1 MNVQTMVKTREKQMN
16 TRENVKNDS
25 YDNDDKNDDE
35 KDDDD
40 CNVDEMASAAS
51 RATKES
57 TILPL

>member
-1 MNVQTMVKTREKQMN
+1 MVKTREKQMN

-57 TILPL
+57 IILPL

>member
-1 MNVQTMVKTREKQMN
+1 MLVFELVKIMRSN
-16 TRENVKNDS
+16 YVKNDS

-35 KDDDD
+35 KDEDD

-57 TILPL
+57 IILPL